1 MYMNTTYLAA
11 FMLLL
16 FGIGIY
22 IGVANL
28 TTQYG
33 LEPSSGDA
41 SLVICSPNTTE
52 ARLNQPVKFTAS
64 GLAAG
69 AIYHWS
75 SGQGRA
81 EATADGGL
89 DVRFTTPGSKTV
101 YLFHASDNRWYR
113 TACSVLIK

>member
-1 MYMNTTYLAA
+1 MNTTYLAA
-11 FMLLL
+11 LILLL
-16 FGIGIY
+16 FGVGIY

-41 SLVICSPNTTE
+41 SLVICAPSTAE

-75 SGQGRA
+75 SGQGRT
-81 EATADGGL
+81 ETTADGGL
-89 DVRFTTPGSKTV
+89 EVRFSTPGQKTV
-101 YLFHASDNRWYR
+101 YLFHAAGNRWYR